1 MDNEQRTQTM
11 NTDPFT
17 YQIIRTYN
25 LSSKRDIVKRYDS
38 YVVAQTTMQVLN
50 IQAAGTSY
58 RYHVESKPR
67 KKAGK

>member
-1 MDNEQRTQTM
+1 MNTSKGHTTM

-25 LSSKRDIVKRYDS
+25 MSSKRDIVKRYDS